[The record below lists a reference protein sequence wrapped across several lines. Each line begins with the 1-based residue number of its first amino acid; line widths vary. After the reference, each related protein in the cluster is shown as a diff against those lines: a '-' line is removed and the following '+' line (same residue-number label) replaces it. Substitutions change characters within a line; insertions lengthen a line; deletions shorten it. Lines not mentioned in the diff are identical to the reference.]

1 MRVYISGK
9 ITGTTDYRER
19 FEAAEGYLRGLGHEP
34 VNPVWIG
41 YMVKLSMPFEP
52 QYETYMAIDLAVLQE
67 CDAIYFLK
75 GYEDSNGS
83 RREHTKAAALGLRVF
98 YEGDNI
104 PEE

>member
-1 MRVYISGK
+1 MKIYISGK

-19 FEAAEGYLRGLGHEP
+19 FDAAEDHIKSLGHEP

-41 YMVKLSMPFEP
+41 YMLKISMPFEP
-52 QYETYMAIDLAVLQE
+52 KYETYMAIDLAVLQE

-83 RREHTKAAALGLRVF
+83 RQERIKAAALGLKSF
-98 YEGDNI
+98 YEGDDI
-104 PEE
+104 SEE